1 MGSKTIDLNIKNT
14 SRIFRLGASS
24 CVEKKKYKVAV
35 LLDTSRAY
43 DRDVLKGITQFNKQY
58 DKYHFFFHSP
68 RYVRIDGQEKL
79 LKRLATWQPDGIIVR
94 EMADMDTLRALQI
107 PLIVSPHTRPYAD
120 CVNLWADNEAIGE
133 LAGEYFLR
141 KGYKHFGFV
150 GFETFQWSQQ
160 RAEGFARALGKPSLE
175 IDTFLFDSSH
185 TLWENL
191 PNDLTQWLRE
201 LPRPCAIFSAT
212 DELNIHL
219 LEAAKEATYHVP
231 DELAIL
237 GVDNDEL
244 ICEMTQPTLSSI
256 DQNAQHAGFEAA
268 ASLLSWME
276 SGIRPSELLLV
287 KPTTVIERHSTN
299 TLAIDDEQVRK
310 ALSYINAHAPFSDI
324 DVNDVVSSITQ
335 SRRILEKKFKTL
347 LKSSILDQ
355 IKKVRIQ
362 RIQYLLANTD
372 LTVQQIA
379 YEMAFGNPGNITRY
393 FKQSTGFNPLEYRK
407 KYQTRKAR

>member
-1 MGSKTIDLNIKNT
+1 LGRQTIKLNKIIT
-14 SRIFRLGASS
+14 SRIFRFEVSS
-24 CVEKKKYKVAV
+24 RVEKKKYKVAV

-43 DRDVLKGITQFNKQY
+43 DRDVLKGITQFNKLY
-58 DKYHFFFHSP
+58 DTYHFFFHSP
-68 RYVRIDGQEKL
+68 RYVHLDGQEKL
-79 LKRLATWQPDGIIVR
+79 LKRLAAWKPDGIIVR
-94 EMADMDTLRALQI
+94 EIPGLDKLTELRI
-107 PLIVSPHTRPYAD
+107 PLIVSPHTHVYER
-120 CVNLWADNEAIGE
+120 CVNLWADNESIGE
-133 LAGEYFLR
+133 LAGNYFLA

-150 GFETFQWSQQ
+150 GFNSFHWSQQ
-160 RAEGFARALGKPSLE
+160 RAKGFVRALGKAPADV
-175 IDTFLFDSSH
+175 DTFLFDSAH

-191 PNDLTQWLRE
+191 PTDLTQWLRR
-201 LPRPCAIFSAT
+201 LHKPCALFSAT

-219 LEAAKEATYHVP
+219 LEAAKEAGYHVP

-256 DQNAQHAGFEAA
+256 DQNAEQAGFEAA
-268 ASLLSWME
+268 SSLLAWMQTDK
-276 SGIRPSELLLV
+276 RPNDLLV
-287 KPTTVIERHSTN
+287 VKPKAVIERHSTS

-310 ALSYINAHAPFSDI
+310 ALSYINAHAPFADI
-324 DVNDVVSSITQ
+324 GVSDVVNSITQ

-355 IKKVRIQ
+355 IKRVRIQ

-379 YEMAFGNPGNITRY
+379 YEMAFGNPANITRY